1 MTLKIIPT
9 SYIRTLWSTDQDCAF
24 PLSGYRLTR
33 LSFAVFCVII
43 KTNSLYRGR
52 NQSGCKIVL
61 EWNFA
66 VLWNLNAGGVRMDKR
81 LHDIAVVI
89 PAFEPGTALPGLLGA
104 LRRLGFAHIVLVDDG
119 SPAEYAPV
127 FRAAQAEYACVVLR
141 HAANLGKGRALK
153 TAFNYILT
161 ERGDLR
167 GAVTMDADGR
177 HAPEDAAACAAAL
190 ADRPDALVLA
200 CPDPARMNGAPL
212 RVRFSRQCARRAV
225 QFLSGIRVSDPQTAL
240 RGMSREL
247 MLRFLATE
255 GERYEYEMNVLLD
268 TKELDIPIHEV
279 LVAPPKAGQNT
290 RTHFRPL
297 LDSLRIY
304 AVFLKFL
311 VSSLSSY
318 ALDIILFTILVPVL
332 RDASVRFAIPAAAYI
347 ARAFSASF
355 NYIINKKTI
364 FKSRERTARTMFRYL
379 VVCILQIT
387 LSAFVTD
394 ILVHL
399 TKIPPTAV
407 KILVDSALFFFS
419 YTMQKDWV
427 FRAEKPDAPADREGA

>member
-1 MTLKIIPT
+1 MEN
-9 SYIRTLWSTDQDCAF
+9 
-24 PLSGYRLTR
+24 RLR
-33 LSFAVFCVII
+33 
-43 KTNSLYRGR
+43 
-52 NQSGCKIVL
+52 
-61 EWNFA
+61 
-66 VLWNLNAGGVRMDKR
+66 
-81 LHDIAVVI
+81 DIAVVI
-89 PAFEPGTALPGLLGA
+89 PAFEPGAALPGLLGA
-104 LRRLGFAHIVLVDDG
+104 LRRLGFRHIVLVDDG
-119 SPAEYAPV
+119 SPAEYAPA
-127 FRAAQAEYACVVLR
+127 FRTAQSQYGCVVLR

-161 ERGDLR
+161 EREDLF

-190 ADRPDALVLA
+190 ADRPDSLVLA
-200 CPDPARMNGAPL
+200 CPDPERMKSAPL
-212 RVRFSRQCARRAV
+212 RIRFSRQCARRAV

-240 RGMSREL
+240 RGLSRAL

-268 TKELDIPIHEV
+268 TKEMDVPIHEV

-290 RTHFRPL
+290 RSHFRPL
-297 LDSLRIY
+297 MDSLRIY

-318 ALDIILFTILVPVL
+318 ALDIILFTILVPVM
-332 RDASVRFAIPAAAYI
+332 RDASVRFAIPAAAYV
-347 ARAFSASF
+347 ARVFSASF

-364 FKSRERTARTMFRYL
+364 FKSRERTAKTMFRYL
-379 VVCILQIT
+379 VVCVMQIT
-387 LSAFVTD
+387 LSAFMTD

-399 TKIPPTAV
+399 THFPATAV
-407 KILVDSALFFFS
+407 KIFVDTILFFFS

-427 FRAEKPDAPADREGA
+427 FRTEKPNTSPERERA